1 MSVQVIEQIAVP
13 VMALD
18 SITKIQGKN
27 CSNSEGFTMSII
39 YHWKHLEVY
48 FATHPREHHLE
59 LRSKNYGCLS
69 EPCSRPMRFQNGPI

>member
-27 CSNSEGFTMSII
+27 CSNSEGFTMRII

-48 FATHPREHHLE
+48 FATHPREHNLE